1 MIWFTTLA
9 LLGIIV
15 LARVGS
21 WYSGTIAARTKQAVS
36 KLDEYSVPLPRG
48 RVVAAVAILLALIF
62 SKYFYLAGMNSYFT
76 FFLIDRFGLSVQAAQ
91 LHLFL
96 FQASVAVGTLI
107 GGPVGDRIG
116 RKYVIWGSIL
126 GAAPFTL
133 LWLRVRN
140 GRFGIGCAWRHRRS
154 RWHPA

>member
-9 LLGIIV
+9 LLGLIV
-15 LARVGS
+15 LARVGR
-21 WYSGTIAARTKQAVS
+21 WYSGTIAARAMQAVP
-36 KLDEYSVPLPRG
+36 KLDEYRVPIQRG

-107 GGPVGDRIG
+107 GGSVGDHFG

-133 LWLRVRN
+133 LWLRVWD
-140 GRFGIGCAWRHRRS
+140 GRLGVGRARS
-154 RWHPA
+154 N